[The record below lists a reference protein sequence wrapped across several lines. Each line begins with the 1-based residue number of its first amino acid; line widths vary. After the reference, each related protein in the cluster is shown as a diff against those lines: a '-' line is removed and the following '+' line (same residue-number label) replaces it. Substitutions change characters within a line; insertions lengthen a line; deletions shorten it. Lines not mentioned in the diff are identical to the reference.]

1 MSLVTFGKFRLLKR
15 LAIGGMGEIFLAKQ
29 DGPEGFEKILVVK
42 RILEEHAFKPEYVDM
57 FFAEAKLAAKMSHP
71 NIAQIF
77 EMGVIEDSYYISM
90 EFVNGKSLADIVDT
104 CRRTDQQI
112 PPAHIAQILM
122 QLCDG
127 LGYAHA
133 LTDEMGD
140 PLHIVHRDINL
151 NNVLV
156 TYRGEA
162 KVIDFGIAKSAISER
177 RTEDGT
183 VKGQFAYMSPE
194 QSAAMPIDQRSDIF
208 SLGIVLYELLALKN
222 PFHRTNIVQLLE
234 AIKSHEPPQLA
245 SLNPA
250 LAPFDPIVRRALH
263 KNPDQRYADC
273 AAMHADLQQ
282 ALSNLEKP
290 KQTLSDSMRTMFADY
305 ILREKKVLQEARGK
319 TPTASVI
326 PMRAEQRTSSR
337 RADDSERTREA
348 DISMMREQIRR
359 SADPGFAFETSGQ
372 NAVDARQDGNR
383 SSAPTPLAGL
393 APPPPLPVPL
403 LAKPNSVSKPL
414 PLTTPLGAGSK
425 HRARPQPM
433 VAVAAILVV
442 LIMGGSA
449 LAFIA
454 TRGADPE
461 ARKPAELTIATRTA
475 PAPTVP
481 VAPAPAA
488 RVGEAA
494 EEEGSEE
501 AVMEEAV
508 IEEVPVAGGGTRRV
522 QLAPTLLRKHRRK
535 ADRASDAGAD
545 SVQVVEPTALIP
557 VNNERVAEKWV
568 AMNVQPIIRP
578 AEPGRAADP
587 KPAEKPGYERVSRA
601 PTRIS
606 GDRDPPVPSSLL
618 TQLRGSKGVVL
629 VKIRISQ
636 SGTID
641 AVEMVRSTIPLL
653 NDIVRNHIMANWKF
667 EAPLNAGEPT
677 RIEYLQTFTFVFE

>member
-57 FFAEAKLAAKMSHP
+57 FFAEAKLAAKMGHP

-112 PPAHIAQILM
+112 PPAHVAQILM

-234 AIKSHEPPQLA
+234 AIKSHEPSQLA
-245 SLNPA
+245 SLNPE

-263 KNPDQRYADC
+263 KNPDQRYPDC
-273 AAMHADLQQ
+273 AAMHADLQE

-290 KQTLSDSMRTMFADY
+290 KHTLSESMRTMFADY

-319 TPTASVI
+319 TPAASVI
-326 PMRAEQRTSSR
+326 PMRAEQRVSSR

-348 DISMMREQIRR
+348 DISMMREQLRR

-372 NAVDARQDGNR
+372 NAIDARQATNR
-383 SSAPTPLAGL
+383 GSAPTSLAGL

-403 LAKPNSVSKPL
+403 LAKPNSASKPL
-414 PLTTPLGAGSK
+414 PLTAPLAAESK
-425 HRARPQPM
+425 HRARPQRM
-433 VAVAAILVV
+433 VAVAASLVV
-442 LIMGGSA
+442 LIIGGSA

-454 TRGADPE
+454 TRGAEPE
-461 ARKPAELTIATRTA
+461 VRKPAEPKVVAIGD
-475 PAPTVP
+475 PPVP
-481 VAPAPAA
+481 IVVAD
-488 RVGEAA
+488 EADD
-494 EEEGSEE
+494 EEDSEEG
-501 AVMEEAV
+501 A

-522 QLAPTLLRKHRRK
+522 QLAPTHLRKHRRK

-545 SVQVVEPTALIP
+545 LVQVVEPTALVP

-568 AMNVQPIIRP
+568 PMNVQPIIRP
-578 AEPGRAADP
+578 AEPGRPAEA
-587 KPAEKPGYERVSRA
+587 KPADKPGYERVSRA

-606 GDRDPPVPSSLL
+606 GEKDPPVPSSLL

-636 SGTID
+636 SGSID

-653 NDIVRNHIMANWKF
+653 NEIVRNHIMANWKF

-677 RIEYLQTFTFVFE
+677 RIEYLQTFTFVFD